1 MSGREEVSRKEER
14 GERGGKSSRLDEEYR
29 SRQGATDRGGLGRDA
44 DMEEDAEDQTLAAD
58 SQGEK
63 LCESESVVGEERS
76 GRRGLSTGKARDRA
90 SPGKTFGEKERQTQL
105 TQDPV
110 REPQRGRRERW
121 ETQAQQ
127 MEAAVKGKR
136 TTSQQEAGRTQA
148 WGQRGQ

>member
-1 MSGREEVSRKEER
+1 MSRKEER
-14 GERGGKSSRLDEEYR
+14 GKRREEFKVDEEYR

-44 DMEEDAEDQTLAAD
+44 DVEEDAEDQTLAGD

-63 LCESESVVGEERS
+63 PCESERVVEEEIS
-76 GRRGLSTGKARDRA
+76 GRRGPSTGKARDRA
-90 SPGKTFGEKERQTQL
+90 SQGKTFGEKERQTQL

-127 MEAAVKGKR
+127 MEAAAKGKW
-136 TTSQQEAGRTQA
+136 TMSEI
-148 WGQRGQ
+148 